1 MVRLLLDEAERNIV
15 DMFNPKKSK
24 YQLSETLPVN
34 FIINNKLC
42 LSLYSEFCRE
52 FDSNFDSQEL
62 EQIWRKARYMISS
75 IDELHIISK
84 AFEENGVDHV
94 FLFKAIESRCDST
107 DVDTVIEDTKIER
120 AAEILE
126 TLGYFKPLFPYE
138 KYHFVK
144 PKNGGTEVIQI
155 DLRTEKGNTSSHY
168 IFDEKKARILN
179 NKRKVNGLYVP
190 SIEDDL
196 LICIERTID
205 KNEIPIGTM
214 LHIAHLLENS
224 RDINYIKKVI
234 KKGWYTPL
242 LHAVYVINIL
252 YRNLFSKEIES
263 PLIPIA
269 ERVHKESRILGFLAK
284 KETEKIKFP
293 FDSKIFLYYWAAC
306 KLLNNV
312 RHLNFGAIA
321 KSISGHFPH
330 VIDRLRLISCA
341 RKRNLLV
348 SFSGIDGTGKTT
360 HATKLTRTFKDMRI
374 PSQFAECLWS
384 PKLSYPFMA
393 LVYLLTGWRRKDYHK
408 SKILR
413 KVWNYIV
420 ILDFLFIYL
429 FRIKRHLIIGK
440 TVFADK
446 YVYDL
451 LTTLMYNGLYNE
463 KASRIMLKLFPKPDL
478 VFIFDIPE
486 AVSNKRKDDT
496 IEYVRKFGSDQDVD
510 KYLKIRREGYIKIA
524 KSLGIP
530 IIDARKDFNTLH
542 EKIFNKILER
552 YKNKGASKK

>member
-1 MVRLLLDEAERNIV
+1 MVKLLLSKEERNIV
-15 DMFNPKKSK
+15 DIFNPTECE
-24 YQLSETLPVN
+24 YQLPEMLPVD
-34 FIINNKLC
+34 FIIDNKLC
-42 LSLYSEFCRE
+42 LSLYNRVGSEL
-52 FDSNFDSQEL
+52 DSKYDSEKL
-62 EQIWRKARYMISS
+62 EQIYRKAKYMKSS
-75 IDELHIISK
+75 IDELHVISK
-84 AFEENGVDHV
+84 AFEENGINFIFV
-94 FLFKAIESRCDST
+94 FKAIESQCDST
-107 DVDTVIEDTKIER
+107 DVDTYVGDTQIEK
-120 AAEILE
+120 AGKILE
-126 TLGYFKPLFPYE
+126 SLGYFVPLFPYE

-144 PKNGGTEVIQI
+144 SKEGNIVQI
-155 DLRTEKGNTSSHY
+155 DLITEEGFTGYPY
-168 IFDEKKARILN
+168 IFDEEKAKILN
-179 NKRKVNGLYVP
+179 NERKVNGLYVP
-190 SIEDDL
+190 SFEDDL
-196 LICIERTID
+196 VICITRTID
-205 KNEIPIGTM
+205 KKQIPIGTM
-214 LHIAHLLENS
+214 LHIAHLLENCS
-224 RDINYIKKVI
+224 DINYIKDVI

-242 LHAVYVINIL
+242 LHAIYVINIL
-252 YRNLFSKEIES
+252 HKNLFGKEIES

-269 ERVHKESRILGFLAK
+269 ERIHEKSGILGFLAK
-284 KETEKIKFP
+284 KETKKIKFP
-293 FDSKIFLYYWAAC
+293 FNSKIFLYFWDAC
-306 KLLNNV
+306 RLLINV
-312 RHLNFGAIA
+312 RHLNFRAIA
-321 KSISGHFPH
+321 KSISRYFLP

-393 LVYLLTGWRRKDYHK
+393 LVYLLKGWRRKDYHK
-408 SKILR
+408 SKILK

-463 KASRIMLKLFPKPDL
+463 KASRIMLKLFPPPDL

-486 AVSNKRKDDT
+486 EVSNKRKDDT
-496 IEYVRKFGSDQDVD
+496 IEYVRRFGADHDVD

-524 KSLGIP
+524 ESLGIP

-542 EKIFNKILER
+542 EEIFNKILEM

>member
-1 MVRLLLDEAERNIV
+1 
-15 DMFNPKKSK
+15 
-24 YQLSETLPVN
+24 
-34 FIINNKLC
+34 
-42 LSLYSEFCRE
+42 
-52 FDSNFDSQEL
+52 
-62 EQIWRKARYMISS
+62 
-75 IDELHIISK
+75 
-84 AFEENGVDHV
+84 
-94 FLFKAIESRCDST
+94 
-107 DVDTVIEDTKIER
+107 
-120 AAEILE
+120 
-126 TLGYFKPLFPYE
+126 
-138 KYHFVK
+138 
-144 PKNGGTEVIQI
+144 
-155 DLRTEKGNTSSHY
+155 
-168 IFDEKKARILN
+168 
-179 NKRKVNGLYVP
+179 
-190 SIEDDL
+190 
-196 LICIERTID
+196 
-205 KNEIPIGTM
+205 
-214 LHIAHLLENS
+214 
-224 RDINYIKKVI
+224 
-234 KKGWYTPL
+234 
-242 LHAVYVINIL
+242 
-252 YRNLFSKEIES
+252 
-263 PLIPIA
+263 
-269 ERVHKESRILGFLAK
+269 
-284 KETEKIKFP
+284 
-293 FDSKIFLYYWAAC
+293 
-306 KLLNNV
+306 
-312 RHLNFGAIA
+312 
-321 KSISGHFPH
+321 
-330 VIDRLRLISCA
+330 
-341 RKRNLLV
+341 LLV

-486 AVSNKRKDDT
+486 AVSNKRKNDT